1 MPRKHK
7 HAQFKRLGFVR
18 DPGPCLAPAHAR
30 NCYVL
35 PHADVDCG
43 LHLPNWDGVYEF
55 YCEWREPKKF
65 ATAELLYSYLVGRL
79 LRKGTIA

>member
-18 DPGPCLAPAHAR
+18 DPGPCLAPVYAR

-35 PHADVDCG
+35 PHAEDCG
-43 LHLPNWDGVYEF
+43 LHLPNWDGVYKF
-55 YCEWREPKKF
+55 YDGWDEEETF
-65 ATAELLYSYLVGRL
+65 ATAELLHGYLVGRL